1 MMLQDLHGQEMILP
15 VKVLKKTELCN
26 NAFMNNGA
34 GLQAGIVKNMTEV
47 ATDAMQNKIPE

>member
-1 MMLQDLHGQEMILP
+1 MLQDLHGQEMILP